1 MRLNTSYCG
10 GMVRATISA
19 AGKYAML
26 NAYERRLAL
35 SYLANMF
42 ARLDRNRTEGKSLVE
57 WLEENAALIASGARS
72 SERMRKTASTAA
84 VSVGNWCT
92 LRKLVQKA
100 SVASADALP
109 DHMGRRLGRLAEAVG
124 LSPLDVSLLEVLLRY
139 KTQPVIESVIDAA
152 FLYTRAS
159 LGPMNVRSA
168 ALACVL
174 GKSTNVVCNRLAE
187 NAPLVRTGL
196 VSIDEDQDIEVIG
209 RLRRLGSPG
218 PDDNDV
224 RSVLLGKNRVS
235 ELEWSDFDHLGQN
248 RDDVAR
254 LLQGAVVRG
263 ARGVNVLVYGPS
275 GTGKTEFCRVL
286 AKRLEL
292 DLFGIGEADER
303 GNEPS
308 RQERLAELRLAQ
320 CLVGQDAG
328 GLLLFDEMED
338 ILSSSTASWLSFG
351 GLLGR
356 SLRGSSSKVF
366 MNRLLEETP
375 TPILWTTNAAEDIEP
390 HILRRM
396 MFALEMRQPPARVRA
411 RIWMRQLSSHGI
423 DAKPA
428 QALSLANEFDASPGV
443 AAGATAAASLAGG
456 DFDLVRRGVR
466 SLSRVLGCER
476 PERQVTTRF
485 DPQLLE
491 ADVDLRVLADRLT
504 DRRERRFSICLQG
517 APGTGKS
524 AYARYLAERL
534 GLEVK
539 QMRASDLLGMYVGQS
554 EKNIARAFSEAR
566 AEEMFLV
573 FDEVDS
579 LLADRRGAH
588 RNWEVSQVNEMLTW
602 MESHPLP
609 FACTT
614 NYGEKLDEAALR
626 RFTFKATLGYLERQS
641 ARAAFLTHFGREAPP
656 ELDRLDCLTPG
667 DFEVVRRKA
676 GVLGKLDDV
685 RALFDMLRAECD
697 AKPGHTA
704 CIGFLA
710 A

>member
-1 MRLNTSYCG
+1 M
-10 GMVRATISA
+10 
-19 AGKYAML
+19 
-26 NAYERRLAL
+26 
-35 SYLANMF
+35 
-42 ARLDRNRTEGKSLVE
+42 
-57 WLEENAALIASGARS
+57 
-72 SERMRKTASTAA
+72 
-84 VSVGNWCT
+84 
-92 LRKLVQKA
+92 
-100 SVASADALP
+100 P
-109 DHMGRRLGRLAEAVG
+109 
-124 LSPLDVSLLEVLLRY
+124 
-139 KTQPVIESVIDAA
+139 
-152 FLYTRAS
+152 
-159 LGPMNVRSA
+159 
-168 ALACVL
+168 
-174 GKSTNVVCNRLAE
+174 
-187 NAPLVRTGL
+187 
-196 VSIDEDQDIEVIG
+196 
-209 RLRRLGSPG
+209 RRLGSRMGSRMGLPG
-218 PDDNDV
+218 SEEADV
-224 RSVLLGKNRVS
+224 RTLLLGQSPLS
-235 ELEWSDFDHLGQN
+235 ELEWSDFDHLGQS

-254 LLQGAVVRG
+254 LLRGAVASG

-286 AKRLEL
+286 AKRLEF
-292 DLFGIGEADER
+292 DLFGVGEVDER
-303 GNEPS
+303 GDEPS
-308 RQERLAELRLAQ
+308 REERLAELRLAQ
-320 CLVGQDAG
+320 CLVGEESG

-338 ILSSSTASWLSFG
+338 ILSYSTVPWSPFG

-396 MFALEMRQPPARVRA
+396 MFALEMRQPPPQVRA
-411 RIWMRQLSSHGI
+411 RIWTRQLSSHGI
-423 DAKPA
+423 DAAPA
-428 QALSLANEFDASPGV
+428 QAASLASEFDASPGV

-491 ADVDLRVLADRLT
+491 ANIDLRSLAERLA
-504 DRRERRFSICLQG
+504 DRRERRFSMCLQG

-554 EKNIARAFSEAR
+554 EKNIARAFAEAR
-566 AEEMFLV
+566 AEEAFLV

-588 RNWEVSQVNEMLTW
+588 QSWEVSQVNEMLTW

-626 RFTFKATLGYLERQS
+626 RFTFKATLGHLERQS
-641 ARAAFLTHFGREAPP
+641 ARAAFFAYFGLDAPP
-656 ELDRLDCLTPG
+656 ELDRLNCLTPG

-676 GVLGKLDDV
+676 EVLGNLDDV
-685 RALFDMLRAECD
+685 PALFDMLRTECD
-697 AKPGHTA
+697 AKPGQTA
-704 CIGFLA
+704 RIGFRA